1 MEMPTPITA
10 IPNANTNIKSSTIFK
25 TGVPT
30 ALQSCMISLGTLSVQ
45 RLINSFGTQAVA
57 AYTASTKIDS
67 VAIMVVVT
75 MGMSLA
81 VYSGQNMGAG
91 KVDRIKSGLYK
102 TLALV
107 LTYCVI
113 MAVVMIF
120 FGNNLLRIFLDA
132 SEAGEAVSIGT
143 QYLRIIGI
151 AYFMAG
157 IMRCYLNV
165 VHGTGDVNISMLT
178 GLAELAFRI
187 IASYIL
193 VKPLGLTGLWIAIP
207 ISWGCGSLIP
217 VIRYYSGKKIAQ
229 QFIIPQ
235 YCDSMEVYMKH
246 RKLLLTGCCLGVACV
261 LLAAALFL
269 WHGRWQPLNDGSV
282 TVCSTSNSSSESQ
295 SAASSTAEA
304 QYMEEQVG
312 WLTVEGTEIDNAVM
326 QAGDNDYY
334 LRRNEYGED
343 DVWGCYF
350 MDYACSPSSLNL
362 VIYGHSL
369 DDSTEAQRFS
379 QLKRFSDPEWAAQH
393 HTIQLEY
400 NGQNITYEVIS
411 AGLANA
417 TTDTIAIVTNPGMEQ
432 ARQIIDAALE
442 RSDVQFA
449 AGKSADP
456 LSRILTLATCTTDS
470 GTRYVVTA
478 IQISGDDTN
487 AAD

>member
-1 MEMPTPITA
+1 MKTETTSMTEGSPVKLILAFSAPLLLGNIFQQLYNLVDSTVVGRFVGANALAAVGAPGTIMALTLCLCFGLTNGAGIIIAQCFGAKNYNQLKATIGALICIISITA
-10 IPNANTNIKSSTIFK
+10 LVLMIIGIAGAPFFLRLVSTPDEIINDAVLYMRIVMIGTPFSMAYNGASAILRNMGDSKTPLLMLMLSSFLNIVLDLIFVLAFGMAVMGVGMATVISQAVSAAACLIYMRRYKNELHLDGLKIRFNRRCAKQIFK

-120 FGNNLLRIFLDA
+120 FGNNLLRIFLDP

-217 VIRYYSGKKIAQ
+217 VIRYYSGKWK
-229 QFIIPQ
+229 
-235 YCDSMEVYMKH
+235 YK
-246 RKLLLTGCCLGVACV
+246 
-261 LLAAALFL
+261 
-269 WHGRWQPLNDGSV
+269 
-282 TVCSTSNSSSESQ
+282 
-295 SAASSTAEA
+295 
-304 QYMEEQVG
+304 
-312 WLTVEGTEIDNAVM
+312 
-326 QAGDNDYY
+326 
-334 LRRNEYGED
+334 
-343 DVWGCYF
+343 
-350 MDYACSPSSLNL
+350 SL
-362 VIYGHSL
+362 V
-369 DDSTEAQRFS
+369 
-379 QLKRFSDPEWAAQH
+379 
-393 HTIQLEY
+393 
-400 NGQNITYEVIS
+400 
-411 AGLANA
+411 
-417 TTDTIAIVTNPGMEQ
+417 
-432 ARQIIDAALE
+432 
-442 RSDVQFA
+442 
-449 AGKSADP
+449 
-456 LSRILTLATCTTDS
+456 
-470 GTRYVVTA
+470 
-478 IQISGDDTN
+478 
-487 AAD
+487 

>member
-1 MEMPTPITA
+1 MKTETTSMTEGSPVKLILAFSAPLLLGNIFQQLYNLVDSTVVGRFVGANALAAVGAPGTIMALTLCLCFGLTNGAGIIIAQCFGAKNYNQLKATIGALICIISITA
-10 IPNANTNIKSSTIFK
+10 LVLMIIGIAGAPFFLRLVSTPDEIINDAVLYMRIVMIGTPFSMAYNGASAILRNMGDSKTPLLMLMLSSFLNIVLDLIFVLAFGMAVMGVGIATLISQPVSTAACLIYMRRYKNELHLDGLKIRFNSRCAKQIFK

-217 VIRYYSGKKIAQ
+217 VIRYYSGKWK
-229 QFIIPQ
+229 
-235 YCDSMEVYMKH
+235 YK
-246 RKLLLTGCCLGVACV
+246 
-261 LLAAALFL
+261 
-269 WHGRWQPLNDGSV
+269 
-282 TVCSTSNSSSESQ
+282 
-295 SAASSTAEA
+295 
-304 QYMEEQVG
+304 
-312 WLTVEGTEIDNAVM
+312 
-326 QAGDNDYY
+326 
-334 LRRNEYGED
+334 
-343 DVWGCYF
+343 
-350 MDYACSPSSLNL
+350 SL
-362 VIYGHSL
+362 V
-369 DDSTEAQRFS
+369 
-379 QLKRFSDPEWAAQH
+379 
-393 HTIQLEY
+393 
-400 NGQNITYEVIS
+400 
-411 AGLANA
+411 
-417 TTDTIAIVTNPGMEQ
+417 
-432 ARQIIDAALE
+432 
-442 RSDVQFA
+442 
-449 AGKSADP
+449 
-456 LSRILTLATCTTDS
+456 
-470 GTRYVVTA
+470 
-478 IQISGDDTN
+478 
-487 AAD
+487 

>member
-1 MEMPTPITA
+1 MKTETTSMTEGSPVKLILAFSAPLLLGNIFQQLYNLVDSTVVGRFVGANALAAVGAPGTIMALTLCLCFGLTNGAGIIIAQCFGAKNYNQLKATIGALICIISITA
-10 IPNANTNIKSSTIFK
+10 LVLMIIGIAGAPFFLRLVSTPDEIINDAVLYMRIVMIGTPFSMAYNGASAILRNMGDSKTPLLMLMLSSFLNIVLDLIFVLAFGMAVMGVGIATVISQAVSAAACLIYMRRYKNELHLDGLKIRFNRRCSKQIFK

-81 VYSGQNMGAG
+81 VYSGQNIGAG
-91 KVDRIKSGLYK
+91 KIDRIKSGLYK

-120 FGNNLLRIFLDA
+120 FGNNLLRIFLDP

-187 IASYIL
+187 IASYVL

-217 VIRYYSGKKIAQ
+217 VIRYYSGKWK
-229 QFIIPQ
+229 
-235 YCDSMEVYMKH
+235 YK
-246 RKLLLTGCCLGVACV
+246 
-261 LLAAALFL
+261 
-269 WHGRWQPLNDGSV
+269 
-282 TVCSTSNSSSESQ
+282 
-295 SAASSTAEA
+295 
-304 QYMEEQVG
+304 
-312 WLTVEGTEIDNAVM
+312 
-326 QAGDNDYY
+326 
-334 LRRNEYGED
+334 
-343 DVWGCYF
+343 
-350 MDYACSPSSLNL
+350 SL
-362 VIYGHSL
+362 V
-369 DDSTEAQRFS
+369 
-379 QLKRFSDPEWAAQH
+379 
-393 HTIQLEY
+393 
-400 NGQNITYEVIS
+400 
-411 AGLANA
+411 
-417 TTDTIAIVTNPGMEQ
+417 
-432 ARQIIDAALE
+432 
-442 RSDVQFA
+442 
-449 AGKSADP
+449 
-456 LSRILTLATCTTDS
+456 
-470 GTRYVVTA
+470 
-478 IQISGDDTN
+478 
-487 AAD
+487 

>member
-1 MEMPTPITA
+1 MKTETTSMTEGSPVKLILAFSAPLLLGNIFQQLYNLVDSTVVGRFVGANALAAVGAPGTIMALTLCLCFGLTNGAGIIIAQCFGAKNYNQLKATIGALICIISITA
-10 IPNANTNIKSSTIFK
+10 LVLMIIGIAGAPFFLRLVSTPDEIINDAVLYMRIVMIGTPFSMAYNGASAILRNMGDSKTPLLMLMLSSFLNIVLDLIFVLAFGMAVMGVGIATVISQAVSAAACLIYMRRYKNELHLDGLKIRFNRRCAKQIFK

-113 MAVVMIF
+113 MAIVMIF
-120 FGNNLLRIFLDA
+120 FGNNLLRIFLDP

-217 VIRYYSGKKIAQ
+217 VIRYYSGKWK
-229 QFIIPQ
+229 
-235 YCDSMEVYMKH
+235 YK
-246 RKLLLTGCCLGVACV
+246 
-261 LLAAALFL
+261 
-269 WHGRWQPLNDGSV
+269 
-282 TVCSTSNSSSESQ
+282 
-295 SAASSTAEA
+295 
-304 QYMEEQVG
+304 
-312 WLTVEGTEIDNAVM
+312 
-326 QAGDNDYY
+326 
-334 LRRNEYGED
+334 
-343 DVWGCYF
+343 
-350 MDYACSPSSLNL
+350 SL
-362 VIYGHSL
+362 V
-369 DDSTEAQRFS
+369 
-379 QLKRFSDPEWAAQH
+379 
-393 HTIQLEY
+393 
-400 NGQNITYEVIS
+400 
-411 AGLANA
+411 
-417 TTDTIAIVTNPGMEQ
+417 
-432 ARQIIDAALE
+432 
-442 RSDVQFA
+442 
-449 AGKSADP
+449 
-456 LSRILTLATCTTDS
+456 
-470 GTRYVVTA
+470 
-478 IQISGDDTN
+478 
-487 AAD
+487 

>member
-1 MEMPTPITA
+1 MKTETTSMTEGSPVKLILAFSAPLLLGNIFQQLYNLVDSTVVGRFVGANALAAVGAPGTIMALTLCLCFGLTNGAGIIIAQCFGAKNYNQLKATIGALICIISITA
-10 IPNANTNIKSSTIFK
+10 LVLMIIGIAGAPFFLRLVSTPDEIINDAVLYMRIVMIGTPFSMAYNGVSAILRNMGDSKTPLLMLMLSSFLNIVLDLIFVLAFGMAVMGVGIATVISQAVSAAACLIYMRRYKNELHLDGLKIRFNRRCAKQIFK

-113 MAVVMIF
+113 MAIVMIF
-120 FGNNLLRIFLDA
+120 FGNNLLRIFLDP

-217 VIRYYSGKKIAQ
+217 VIRYYSGKWK
-229 QFIIPQ
+229 
-235 YCDSMEVYMKH
+235 YK
-246 RKLLLTGCCLGVACV
+246 
-261 LLAAALFL
+261 
-269 WHGRWQPLNDGSV
+269 
-282 TVCSTSNSSSESQ
+282 
-295 SAASSTAEA
+295 
-304 QYMEEQVG
+304 
-312 WLTVEGTEIDNAVM
+312 
-326 QAGDNDYY
+326 
-334 LRRNEYGED
+334 
-343 DVWGCYF
+343 
-350 MDYACSPSSLNL
+350 SL
-362 VIYGHSL
+362 V
-369 DDSTEAQRFS
+369 
-379 QLKRFSDPEWAAQH
+379 
-393 HTIQLEY
+393 
-400 NGQNITYEVIS
+400 
-411 AGLANA
+411 
-417 TTDTIAIVTNPGMEQ
+417 
-432 ARQIIDAALE
+432 
-442 RSDVQFA
+442 
-449 AGKSADP
+449 
-456 LSRILTLATCTTDS
+456 
-470 GTRYVVTA
+470 
-478 IQISGDDTN
+478 
-487 AAD
+487 

>member
-1 MEMPTPITA
+1 MKTETTSMTEGSPVKLILAFSAPLLLGNIFQQLYNLVDSTVVGRFVGANALAAVGAPGTIMALTLCLCFGLTNGAGIIIAQCFGAKNYNQLKATIGALICIISITA
-10 IPNANTNIKSSTIFK
+10 LVLMIIGIAGAPFFLRLVSTPDEIINDAVLYMRIVMIGTPFSMAYNGASAILRNMGDSKTPLLMLMLSSFLNILLDLIFVLAFGMAVMGVGIATVVSQAVSAAACIIYMRRYKNELHLDGLKIRFNRRCSKQIFK

-81 VYSGQNMGAG
+81 VYSGQNIGAG
-91 KVDRIKSGLYK
+91 KIDRIKSGLYK

-120 FGNNLLRIFLDA
+120 FGNNLLRIFLDP
-132 SEAGEAVSIGT
+132 SEVGEAVSIGT

-187 IASYIL
+187 IASYVL

-217 VIRYYSGKKIAQ
+217 VIRYYSGKWK
-229 QFIIPQ
+229 
-235 YCDSMEVYMKH
+235 YK
-246 RKLLLTGCCLGVACV
+246 
-261 LLAAALFL
+261 
-269 WHGRWQPLNDGSV
+269 
-282 TVCSTSNSSSESQ
+282 
-295 SAASSTAEA
+295 
-304 QYMEEQVG
+304 
-312 WLTVEGTEIDNAVM
+312 
-326 QAGDNDYY
+326 
-334 LRRNEYGED
+334 
-343 DVWGCYF
+343 
-350 MDYACSPSSLNL
+350 SL
-362 VIYGHSL
+362 V
-369 DDSTEAQRFS
+369 
-379 QLKRFSDPEWAAQH
+379 
-393 HTIQLEY
+393 
-400 NGQNITYEVIS
+400 
-411 AGLANA
+411 
-417 TTDTIAIVTNPGMEQ
+417 
-432 ARQIIDAALE
+432 
-442 RSDVQFA
+442 
-449 AGKSADP
+449 
-456 LSRILTLATCTTDS
+456 
-470 GTRYVVTA
+470 
-478 IQISGDDTN
+478 
-487 AAD
+487 

>member
-1 MEMPTPITA
+1 MKTETTSMTEGSPVKLILAFSAPLLLGNIFQQLYNLVDSTVVGRFVGANALAAVGAPGTIMALTLCLCFGLTNGAGIIIAQCFGAKNYNQLKATIGALICIISITA
-10 IPNANTNIKSSTIFK
+10 LVLMIIGIAGAPFFLRLVSTPDEIINDAVLYMRIVMIGTPFSMAYNGASAILRNMGDSKTPLLMLMLSSFLNIVLDLIFVLAFGMAVMGVGIATVVSQAVSAAACIIYMRRYKNELHLDGLKIRFNRRCSKQIFK

-217 VIRYYSGKKIAQ
+217 VIRYYSGKWK
-229 QFIIPQ
+229 
-235 YCDSMEVYMKH
+235 YK
-246 RKLLLTGCCLGVACV
+246 
-261 LLAAALFL
+261 
-269 WHGRWQPLNDGSV
+269 
-282 TVCSTSNSSSESQ
+282 
-295 SAASSTAEA
+295 
-304 QYMEEQVG
+304 
-312 WLTVEGTEIDNAVM
+312 
-326 QAGDNDYY
+326 
-334 LRRNEYGED
+334 
-343 DVWGCYF
+343 
-350 MDYACSPSSLNL
+350 SL
-362 VIYGHSL
+362 V
-369 DDSTEAQRFS
+369 
-379 QLKRFSDPEWAAQH
+379 
-393 HTIQLEY
+393 
-400 NGQNITYEVIS
+400 
-411 AGLANA
+411 
-417 TTDTIAIVTNPGMEQ
+417 
-432 ARQIIDAALE
+432 
-442 RSDVQFA
+442 
-449 AGKSADP
+449 
-456 LSRILTLATCTTDS
+456 
-470 GTRYVVTA
+470 
-478 IQISGDDTN
+478 
-487 AAD
+487 

>member
-1 MEMPTPITA
+1 MKTETTSMTEGSPVKLILAFSAPLLLGNIFQQLYNLVDSTVVGRFVGANALAAVGAPGTIMALTLCLCFGLTNGAGIIIAQCFGAKNYNQLKATIGALICIISITA
-10 IPNANTNIKSSTIFK
+10 LVLMIIGIAGAPFFLRLVSTPDEIINDAVLYMRIVMIGTPFSMAYNGASAILRNMGDSKTPLLMLMLSSFLNIVLDLIFVLAFGMAVMGVGIATVISQAVSAAACIIYMRRYKNELHLDGLKIRFNRRCSKQIFK

-81 VYSGQNMGAG
+81 VYSGQNIGAG
-91 KVDRIKSGLYK
+91 KIDRIKSGLYK

-120 FGNNLLRIFLDA
+120 FGNNLLRIFLDP

-187 IASYIL
+187 IASYVL

-217 VIRYYSGKKIAQ
+217 VIRYYSGKWK
-229 QFIIPQ
+229 
-235 YCDSMEVYMKH
+235 YK
-246 RKLLLTGCCLGVACV
+246 
-261 LLAAALFL
+261 
-269 WHGRWQPLNDGSV
+269 
-282 TVCSTSNSSSESQ
+282 
-295 SAASSTAEA
+295 
-304 QYMEEQVG
+304 
-312 WLTVEGTEIDNAVM
+312 
-326 QAGDNDYY
+326 
-334 LRRNEYGED
+334 
-343 DVWGCYF
+343 
-350 MDYACSPSSLNL
+350 SL
-362 VIYGHSL
+362 V
-369 DDSTEAQRFS
+369 
-379 QLKRFSDPEWAAQH
+379 
-393 HTIQLEY
+393 
-400 NGQNITYEVIS
+400 
-411 AGLANA
+411 
-417 TTDTIAIVTNPGMEQ
+417 
-432 ARQIIDAALE
+432 
-442 RSDVQFA
+442 
-449 AGKSADP
+449 
-456 LSRILTLATCTTDS
+456 
-470 GTRYVVTA
+470 
-478 IQISGDDTN
+478 
-487 AAD
+487 

>member
-1 MEMPTPITA
+1 MKTETTSMTEGSPVKLILAFSAPLLLGNIFQQLYNLVDSTVVGRFVGANALAAVGAPGTIMALTLCLCFGLTNGAGIIIAQCFGAKNYNQLKATIGALICIISITA
-10 IPNANTNIKSSTIFK
+10 LVLMIIGIAGAPFFLRLVSTPDEIINDAVLYMRIVMIGTPFSMAYNGASAILRNMGDSKTPLLMLMLSSFLNIVLDLIFVLAFGMAVMGVGIATVISQAVSAAACLIYMRRYKNELHLDGLKIRFNRRCAKQIFK

-120 FGNNLLRIFLDA
+120 FGNNLLRIFLDP

-217 VIRYYSGKKIAQ
+217 VIRYYSGKWK
-229 QFIIPQ
+229 
-235 YCDSMEVYMKH
+235 YK
-246 RKLLLTGCCLGVACV
+246 
-261 LLAAALFL
+261 
-269 WHGRWQPLNDGSV
+269 
-282 TVCSTSNSSSESQ
+282 
-295 SAASSTAEA
+295 
-304 QYMEEQVG
+304 
-312 WLTVEGTEIDNAVM
+312 
-326 QAGDNDYY
+326 
-334 LRRNEYGED
+334 
-343 DVWGCYF
+343 
-350 MDYACSPSSLNL
+350 SL
-362 VIYGHSL
+362 V
-369 DDSTEAQRFS
+369 
-379 QLKRFSDPEWAAQH
+379 
-393 HTIQLEY
+393 
-400 NGQNITYEVIS
+400 
-411 AGLANA
+411 
-417 TTDTIAIVTNPGMEQ
+417 
-432 ARQIIDAALE
+432 
-442 RSDVQFA
+442 
-449 AGKSADP
+449 
-456 LSRILTLATCTTDS
+456 
-470 GTRYVVTA
+470 
-478 IQISGDDTN
+478 
-487 AAD
+487 

>member
-1 MEMPTPITA
+1 MKTETTSMTEGSPVKLILAFSAPLLLGNIFQQLYNLVDSTVVGRFVGANALAAVGAPGTIMALTLCLCFGLTNGAGIIIAQCFGAKNYNQLKATIGALICIISITA
-10 IPNANTNIKSSTIFK
+10 LVLMIIGIAGAPFFLRLVSTPDEIINDAVLYMRIVMIGTPFSMAYNGASAILRNMGDSKTPLLMLMLSSFLNIVLDLIFVLAFGMAVMGVGIATVISQAVSAAACLIYMRRYKNELHLDGLKIRFNRRCAKQIFK

-113 MAVVMIF
+113 MAIVMIF
-120 FGNNLLRIFLDA
+120 FGNNLLRIFLDP

-207 ISWGCGSLIP
+207 ISWCCGSLIP
-217 VIRYYSGKKIAQ
+217 VIRYYSGKWK
-229 QFIIPQ
+229 
-235 YCDSMEVYMKH
+235 YK
-246 RKLLLTGCCLGVACV
+246 
-261 LLAAALFL
+261 
-269 WHGRWQPLNDGSV
+269 
-282 TVCSTSNSSSESQ
+282 
-295 SAASSTAEA
+295 
-304 QYMEEQVG
+304 
-312 WLTVEGTEIDNAVM
+312 
-326 QAGDNDYY
+326 
-334 LRRNEYGED
+334 
-343 DVWGCYF
+343 
-350 MDYACSPSSLNL
+350 SL
-362 VIYGHSL
+362 V
-369 DDSTEAQRFS
+369 
-379 QLKRFSDPEWAAQH
+379 
-393 HTIQLEY
+393 
-400 NGQNITYEVIS
+400 
-411 AGLANA
+411 
-417 TTDTIAIVTNPGMEQ
+417 
-432 ARQIIDAALE
+432 
-442 RSDVQFA
+442 
-449 AGKSADP
+449 
-456 LSRILTLATCTTDS
+456 
-470 GTRYVVTA
+470 
-478 IQISGDDTN
+478 
-487 AAD
+487 

>member
-1 MEMPTPITA
+1 MKTETTSMTEGSPVKLILAFSAPLLLGNIFQQLYNLVDSTVVGRFVGANALAAVGAPGTIMALTLCLCFGLTNGAGIIIAQCFGAKNYNQLKATIGALICIISITA
-10 IPNANTNIKSSTIFK
+10 LVLMIIGIAGAPFFLRLVSTPDEIINDAVLYMRIVMIGTPFSMAYNGVSAILRNMGDSKTPLLMLMLSSFLNIVLDLIFVLAFGMAVMGVGIATVISQAVSAAACLIYMRRYKNELHLDGLKIRFNRRCAKQIFK

-120 FGNNLLRIFLDA
+120 FGNNLLRIFLDP

-187 IASYIL
+187 IASYVL

-217 VIRYYSGKKIAQ
+217 VIRYYSGKWK
-229 QFIIPQ
+229 
-235 YCDSMEVYMKH
+235 YK
-246 RKLLLTGCCLGVACV
+246 
-261 LLAAALFL
+261 
-269 WHGRWQPLNDGSV
+269 
-282 TVCSTSNSSSESQ
+282 
-295 SAASSTAEA
+295 
-304 QYMEEQVG
+304 
-312 WLTVEGTEIDNAVM
+312 
-326 QAGDNDYY
+326 
-334 LRRNEYGED
+334 
-343 DVWGCYF
+343 
-350 MDYACSPSSLNL
+350 SL
-362 VIYGHSL
+362 V
-369 DDSTEAQRFS
+369 
-379 QLKRFSDPEWAAQH
+379 
-393 HTIQLEY
+393 
-400 NGQNITYEVIS
+400 
-411 AGLANA
+411 
-417 TTDTIAIVTNPGMEQ
+417 
-432 ARQIIDAALE
+432 
-442 RSDVQFA
+442 
-449 AGKSADP
+449 
-456 LSRILTLATCTTDS
+456 
-470 GTRYVVTA
+470 
-478 IQISGDDTN
+478 
-487 AAD
+487 

>member
-1 MEMPTPITA
+1 MKTETTSMTEGSPVKLILAFSAPLLLGNIFQQLYNLVDSTVVGRFVGANALAAVGAPGTIMALTLCLCFGLTNGAGIIIAQCFGAKNYNQLKATIGALICIISITA
-10 IPNANTNIKSSTIFK
+10 LVLMIIGIAGAPFFLRLVSTPDEIINDAVLYMRIVMIGTPFSMAYNGASAILRNMGDSKTPLLMLMLSSFLNIVLDLIFVLVFGMAVMGVGIATVVSQAVSAAACIIYMRRYKNELHLDGLKIRFNRRCSKQIFK

-45 RLINSFGTQAVA
+45 RLINSFGTQVVA

-81 VYSGQNMGAG
+81 VYSGQNIGAG
-91 KVDRIKSGLYK
+91 KIDRIKSGLYK

-120 FGNNLLRIFLDA
+120 FGNNLLRIFLDP

-187 IASYIL
+187 IASYVL

-217 VIRYYSGKKIAQ
+217 VIRYYSGKWK
-229 QFIIPQ
+229 
-235 YCDSMEVYMKH
+235 YK
-246 RKLLLTGCCLGVACV
+246 
-261 LLAAALFL
+261 
-269 WHGRWQPLNDGSV
+269 
-282 TVCSTSNSSSESQ
+282 
-295 SAASSTAEA
+295 
-304 QYMEEQVG
+304 
-312 WLTVEGTEIDNAVM
+312 
-326 QAGDNDYY
+326 
-334 LRRNEYGED
+334 
-343 DVWGCYF
+343 
-350 MDYACSPSSLNL
+350 SL
-362 VIYGHSL
+362 V
-369 DDSTEAQRFS
+369 
-379 QLKRFSDPEWAAQH
+379 
-393 HTIQLEY
+393 
-400 NGQNITYEVIS
+400 
-411 AGLANA
+411 
-417 TTDTIAIVTNPGMEQ
+417 
-432 ARQIIDAALE
+432 
-442 RSDVQFA
+442 
-449 AGKSADP
+449 
-456 LSRILTLATCTTDS
+456 
-470 GTRYVVTA
+470 
-478 IQISGDDTN
+478 
-487 AAD
+487 

>member
-1 MEMPTPITA
+1 MKTETTSMTEGSPVKLILAFSAPLLLGNIFQQLYNLVDSTVVGRFVGANALAAVGAPGTIMALTLCLCFGLTNGAGIIIAQCFGAKNYNQLKATIGALICIISITA
-10 IPNANTNIKSSTIFK
+10 LVLMIIGIAGAPFFLRLVSTPDEIINDAVLYMRIVMIGTPFSMAYNGASAILRNMGDSKTPLLMLMLSSFLNIVLDLIFVLAFGMAVMGVGIATVVSQAVSAAACIIYMRRYKNELHLDGLKIRFNRRCSKQIFK

-81 VYSGQNMGAG
+81 VYSGQNIGAG
-91 KVDRIKSGLYK
+91 KIDRIKSGLYK

-187 IASYIL
+187 IASYVL

-217 VIRYYSGKKIAQ
+217 VIRYYSGKWK
-229 QFIIPQ
+229 
-235 YCDSMEVYMKH
+235 YK
-246 RKLLLTGCCLGVACV
+246 
-261 LLAAALFL
+261 
-269 WHGRWQPLNDGSV
+269 
-282 TVCSTSNSSSESQ
+282 
-295 SAASSTAEA
+295 
-304 QYMEEQVG
+304 
-312 WLTVEGTEIDNAVM
+312 
-326 QAGDNDYY
+326 
-334 LRRNEYGED
+334 
-343 DVWGCYF
+343 
-350 MDYACSPSSLNL
+350 SL
-362 VIYGHSL
+362 V
-369 DDSTEAQRFS
+369 
-379 QLKRFSDPEWAAQH
+379 
-393 HTIQLEY
+393 
-400 NGQNITYEVIS
+400 
-411 AGLANA
+411 
-417 TTDTIAIVTNPGMEQ
+417 
-432 ARQIIDAALE
+432 
-442 RSDVQFA
+442 
-449 AGKSADP
+449 
-456 LSRILTLATCTTDS
+456 
-470 GTRYVVTA
+470 
-478 IQISGDDTN
+478 
-487 AAD
+487 

>member
-1 MEMPTPITA
+1 MKTDTTSMTEGSPVKLILAFSAPLLLGNIFQQLYNLVDSTVVGRFVGANALAAVGAPGTIMALTLCLCFGLTNGAGIIIAQCFGAKNYNQLKATIGALICIISITA
-10 IPNANTNIKSSTIFK
+10 LVLMIIGIAGAPFFLRLVSTPDEIINDAVLYMRIVMIGTPFSMAYNGASAILRNMGDSKTPLLMLMLSSFLNIVLDLIFVLAFGMAVMGVGIATVISQAVSAAACLIYMRRYKNELHLDGLKIRFNSRCAKQIFK

-81 VYSGQNMGAG
+81 VYSGQNIGAG
-91 KVDRIKSGLYK
+91 KIDRIKSGLYK

-113 MAVVMIF
+113 MAIVMIF
-120 FGNNLLRIFLDA
+120 FGNNLLRIFLDP

-217 VIRYYSGKKIAQ
+217 VIRYYSGKWK
-229 QFIIPQ
+229 
-235 YCDSMEVYMKH
+235 YK
-246 RKLLLTGCCLGVACV
+246 
-261 LLAAALFL
+261 
-269 WHGRWQPLNDGSV
+269 
-282 TVCSTSNSSSESQ
+282 
-295 SAASSTAEA
+295 
-304 QYMEEQVG
+304 
-312 WLTVEGTEIDNAVM
+312 
-326 QAGDNDYY
+326 
-334 LRRNEYGED
+334 
-343 DVWGCYF
+343 
-350 MDYACSPSSLNL
+350 SL
-362 VIYGHSL
+362 V
-369 DDSTEAQRFS
+369 
-379 QLKRFSDPEWAAQH
+379 
-393 HTIQLEY
+393 
-400 NGQNITYEVIS
+400 
-411 AGLANA
+411 
-417 TTDTIAIVTNPGMEQ
+417 
-432 ARQIIDAALE
+432 
-442 RSDVQFA
+442 
-449 AGKSADP
+449 
-456 LSRILTLATCTTDS
+456 
-470 GTRYVVTA
+470 
-478 IQISGDDTN
+478 
-487 AAD
+487 

>member
-1 MEMPTPITA
+1 MKTETTSMTEGSPVKLILAFSAPLLLGNIFQQLYNLVDSTVVGRFVGANALAAVGAPGTIMALTLCLCFGLTNGAGIIIAQCFGAKNYNQLKATIGALICIISITA
-10 IPNANTNIKSSTIFK
+10 LVLMIIGIAGAPFFLRLVSTPDEIINDAVLYMRIVMIGTPFSMAYNGVSAILRNMGDSKTPLLMLMLSSFLNIVLDLIFVLAFGMAVMGVGIATVISQAVSAAACLIYMRRYKNELHLDGLKIRFNRRCAKQIFK

-113 MAVVMIF
+113 MAIVMIF
-120 FGNNLLRIFLDA
+120 FGNNLLRIFLDP

-187 IASYIL
+187 IASYVL

-217 VIRYYSGKKIAQ
+217 VIRYYSGKWK
-229 QFIIPQ
+229 
-235 YCDSMEVYMKH
+235 YK
-246 RKLLLTGCCLGVACV
+246 
-261 LLAAALFL
+261 
-269 WHGRWQPLNDGSV
+269 
-282 TVCSTSNSSSESQ
+282 
-295 SAASSTAEA
+295 
-304 QYMEEQVG
+304 
-312 WLTVEGTEIDNAVM
+312 
-326 QAGDNDYY
+326 
-334 LRRNEYGED
+334 
-343 DVWGCYF
+343 
-350 MDYACSPSSLNL
+350 SL
-362 VIYGHSL
+362 V
-369 DDSTEAQRFS
+369 
-379 QLKRFSDPEWAAQH
+379 
-393 HTIQLEY
+393 
-400 NGQNITYEVIS
+400 
-411 AGLANA
+411 
-417 TTDTIAIVTNPGMEQ
+417 
-432 ARQIIDAALE
+432 
-442 RSDVQFA
+442 
-449 AGKSADP
+449 
-456 LSRILTLATCTTDS
+456 
-470 GTRYVVTA
+470 
-478 IQISGDDTN
+478 
-487 AAD
+487 

>member
-1 MEMPTPITA
+1 MKTETTSMTEGSPVKLILAFSAPLLLGNIFQQLYNLVDSTVVGRFVGANALAAVGAPGTIMALTLCLCFGLTNGAGIIIAQCFGAKNYNQLKATIGALICIISITA
-10 IPNANTNIKSSTIFK
+10 LVLMIIGIAGAPFFLRLVSTPDEIINDAVLYMRIVMIGTPFSMAYNGASAILRNMGDSKTPLLMLMLSSFLNIVLDLIFVLVFGMAVMGVGIATVVSQAVSAAACIIYMRRYKNELHLDGLKIRFNRRCSKQIFK

-81 VYSGQNMGAG
+81 VYSGQNIGAG
-91 KVDRIKSGLYK
+91 KIDRIKSGFYK

-120 FGNNLLRIFLDA
+120 FGNNLLRIFLDP

-187 IASYIL
+187 IASYVL

-217 VIRYYSGKKIAQ
+217 VIRYYSGKWK
-229 QFIIPQ
+229 
-235 YCDSMEVYMKH
+235 YK
-246 RKLLLTGCCLGVACV
+246 
-261 LLAAALFL
+261 
-269 WHGRWQPLNDGSV
+269 
-282 TVCSTSNSSSESQ
+282 
-295 SAASSTAEA
+295 
-304 QYMEEQVG
+304 
-312 WLTVEGTEIDNAVM
+312 
-326 QAGDNDYY
+326 
-334 LRRNEYGED
+334 
-343 DVWGCYF
+343 
-350 MDYACSPSSLNL
+350 SL
-362 VIYGHSL
+362 V
-369 DDSTEAQRFS
+369 
-379 QLKRFSDPEWAAQH
+379 
-393 HTIQLEY
+393 
-400 NGQNITYEVIS
+400 
-411 AGLANA
+411 
-417 TTDTIAIVTNPGMEQ
+417 
-432 ARQIIDAALE
+432 
-442 RSDVQFA
+442 
-449 AGKSADP
+449 
-456 LSRILTLATCTTDS
+456 
-470 GTRYVVTA
+470 
-478 IQISGDDTN
+478 
-487 AAD
+487 

>member
-1 MEMPTPITA
+1 MTEGSPVKLILAFSAPLLLGNIFQQLYNLVDSTVVGRFVGANALAAVGAPGTIMALTLCLCFGLTNGAGIIIAQCFGAKNYNQLKATIGALICIISITA
-10 IPNANTNIKSSTIFK
+10 LVLMIIGIAGAPFFLRLVSTPDEIINDAVLYMRIVMIGTPFSMAYNGASAILRNMGDSKTPLLMLMLSSFLNIVLDLIFVLAFGMAVMGVGIATVISQAVSAAACLIYMRRYKNELHLDGLKIRFNRRCAKQIFK

-113 MAVVMIF
+113 MAIVMIF
-120 FGNNLLRIFLDA
+120 FGNNLLRIFLDP

-187 IASYIL
+187 IASYVL

-217 VIRYYSGKKIAQ
+217 VIRYYSGKWK
-229 QFIIPQ
+229 
-235 YCDSMEVYMKH
+235 YK
-246 RKLLLTGCCLGVACV
+246 
-261 LLAAALFL
+261 
-269 WHGRWQPLNDGSV
+269 
-282 TVCSTSNSSSESQ
+282 
-295 SAASSTAEA
+295 
-304 QYMEEQVG
+304 
-312 WLTVEGTEIDNAVM
+312 
-326 QAGDNDYY
+326 
-334 LRRNEYGED
+334 
-343 DVWGCYF
+343 
-350 MDYACSPSSLNL
+350 SL
-362 VIYGHSL
+362 V
-369 DDSTEAQRFS
+369 
-379 QLKRFSDPEWAAQH
+379 
-393 HTIQLEY
+393 
-400 NGQNITYEVIS
+400 
-411 AGLANA
+411 
-417 TTDTIAIVTNPGMEQ
+417 
-432 ARQIIDAALE
+432 
-442 RSDVQFA
+442 
-449 AGKSADP
+449 
-456 LSRILTLATCTTDS
+456 
-470 GTRYVVTA
+470 
-478 IQISGDDTN
+478 
-487 AAD
+487 

>member
-1 MEMPTPITA
+1 MKTETTSMTEGSPVKLILAFSAPLLLGNIFQQLYNLVDSTVVGRFVGANALAAVGAPGTIMALTLCLCFGLTNGAGIIIAQCFGAKNYNQLKATIGALICIISITA
-10 IPNANTNIKSSTIFK
+10 LVLMIIGIAGAPFFLRLVSTPDEIINDAVLYMRIVMIGTPFSMAYNGASAILRNMGDSKTPLLMLMLSSFLNIVLDLIFVLAFGMAVMGVGIATVISQAVSAAACLIYMRRYKNELHLDGLKIRFNRRCAKQIFK

-81 VYSGQNMGAG
+81 VYSGQNIGAG
-91 KVDRIKSGLYK
+91 KIDRIKSGLYK

-120 FGNNLLRIFLDA
+120 FGNNLLRIFLDP

-187 IASYIL
+187 IASYVL

-217 VIRYYSGKKIAQ
+217 VIRYYSGKWK
-229 QFIIPQ
+229 
-235 YCDSMEVYMKH
+235 YK
-246 RKLLLTGCCLGVACV
+246 
-261 LLAAALFL
+261 
-269 WHGRWQPLNDGSV
+269 
-282 TVCSTSNSSSESQ
+282 
-295 SAASSTAEA
+295 
-304 QYMEEQVG
+304 
-312 WLTVEGTEIDNAVM
+312 
-326 QAGDNDYY
+326 
-334 LRRNEYGED
+334 
-343 DVWGCYF
+343 
-350 MDYACSPSSLNL
+350 SL
-362 VIYGHSL
+362 V
-369 DDSTEAQRFS
+369 
-379 QLKRFSDPEWAAQH
+379 
-393 HTIQLEY
+393 
-400 NGQNITYEVIS
+400 
-411 AGLANA
+411 
-417 TTDTIAIVTNPGMEQ
+417 
-432 ARQIIDAALE
+432 
-442 RSDVQFA
+442 
-449 AGKSADP
+449 
-456 LSRILTLATCTTDS
+456 
-470 GTRYVVTA
+470 
-478 IQISGDDTN
+478 
-487 AAD
+487 

>member
-1 MEMPTPITA
+1 MKTETTSMTEGSPVKLILAFSAPLLLGNIFQQLYNLVDSTVVGRFVGANALAAVGAPGTIMALTLCLCFGLTNGAGIIIAQCFGAKNYNQLKATIGALICIISITA
-10 IPNANTNIKSSTIFK
+10 LVLMIIGIAGAPFFLRLVSTPDEIINDAVLYMRIVMIGAPFSMAYNGASAILRNMGDSKTPLLMLMLSSFLNIVLDLIFVLAFGMAVMGVGIATVVSQAVSAAACIIYMRRYKNELHLDGLKIRFNRRCSKQIFK

-81 VYSGQNMGAG
+81 VYSGQNIGAG
-91 KVDRIKSGLYK
+91 KIDRIKSGLYK

-120 FGNNLLRIFLDA
+120 FGNNLLRIFLDP

-217 VIRYYSGKKIAQ
+217 VIRYYSGKWK
-229 QFIIPQ
+229 
-235 YCDSMEVYMKH
+235 YK
-246 RKLLLTGCCLGVACV
+246 
-261 LLAAALFL
+261 
-269 WHGRWQPLNDGSV
+269 
-282 TVCSTSNSSSESQ
+282 
-295 SAASSTAEA
+295 
-304 QYMEEQVG
+304 
-312 WLTVEGTEIDNAVM
+312 
-326 QAGDNDYY
+326 
-334 LRRNEYGED
+334 
-343 DVWGCYF
+343 
-350 MDYACSPSSLNL
+350 SL
-362 VIYGHSL
+362 V
-369 DDSTEAQRFS
+369 
-379 QLKRFSDPEWAAQH
+379 
-393 HTIQLEY
+393 
-400 NGQNITYEVIS
+400 
-411 AGLANA
+411 
-417 TTDTIAIVTNPGMEQ
+417 
-432 ARQIIDAALE
+432 
-442 RSDVQFA
+442 
-449 AGKSADP
+449 
-456 LSRILTLATCTTDS
+456 
-470 GTRYVVTA
+470 
-478 IQISGDDTN
+478 
-487 AAD
+487 

>member
-1 MEMPTPITA
+1 MKTETTSMTEGSPVKLILAFSAPLLLGNIFQQLYNLVDSTVVGRFVGANALAAVGAPGTIMALTLCLCFGLTNGAGIIIAQCFGAKNYNQLKATIGALICIISITA
-10 IPNANTNIKSSTIFK
+10 LVLMIIGIAGAPFFLRLVSTPDEIINDAVLYMRIVMIGTPFSMAYNGASAILRNMGDSKTPLLMLMLSSFLNIVLDLIFVLAFGMAVMGVGIATVISQAVSAAACLIYMRRYKNELHLDGLKIRFNSRCAKQIFK

-217 VIRYYSGKKIAQ
+217 VIRYYSGKWK
-229 QFIIPQ
+229 
-235 YCDSMEVYMKH
+235 YK
-246 RKLLLTGCCLGVACV
+246 
-261 LLAAALFL
+261 
-269 WHGRWQPLNDGSV
+269 
-282 TVCSTSNSSSESQ
+282 
-295 SAASSTAEA
+295 
-304 QYMEEQVG
+304 
-312 WLTVEGTEIDNAVM
+312 
-326 QAGDNDYY
+326 
-334 LRRNEYGED
+334 
-343 DVWGCYF
+343 
-350 MDYACSPSSLNL
+350 SL
-362 VIYGHSL
+362 V
-369 DDSTEAQRFS
+369 
-379 QLKRFSDPEWAAQH
+379 
-393 HTIQLEY
+393 
-400 NGQNITYEVIS
+400 
-411 AGLANA
+411 
-417 TTDTIAIVTNPGMEQ
+417 
-432 ARQIIDAALE
+432 
-442 RSDVQFA
+442 
-449 AGKSADP
+449 
-456 LSRILTLATCTTDS
+456 
-470 GTRYVVTA
+470 
-478 IQISGDDTN
+478 
-487 AAD
+487 

>member
-1 MEMPTPITA
+1 MKTETTSMTEGSPVKLILAFSAPLLLGNIFQQLYNLVDSTVVGRFVGANALAAVGAPGTIMALTLCLCFGLTNGAGIIIAQCFGAKNYNQLKATIGALICIISITA
-10 IPNANTNIKSSTIFK
+10 LVLMIIGIAGAPFFLRLVSTPDEIINDAVLYMRIVMIGTPFSMAYNGASAILRNMGDSKTPLLMLMLSSFLNIVLDLIFVLAFGMAVMGVGIATVVSQAVSAAACIIYMRRYKNELHLDGLKIRFNRRCSKQIFK

-113 MAVVMIF
+113 MAIVMIF
-120 FGNNLLRIFLDA
+120 FGNNLLRIFLDP

-187 IASYIL
+187 IASYVL

-217 VIRYYSGKKIAQ
+217 VIRYYSGKWK
-229 QFIIPQ
+229 
-235 YCDSMEVYMKH
+235 YK
-246 RKLLLTGCCLGVACV
+246 
-261 LLAAALFL
+261 
-269 WHGRWQPLNDGSV
+269 
-282 TVCSTSNSSSESQ
+282 
-295 SAASSTAEA
+295 
-304 QYMEEQVG
+304 
-312 WLTVEGTEIDNAVM
+312 
-326 QAGDNDYY
+326 
-334 LRRNEYGED
+334 
-343 DVWGCYF
+343 
-350 MDYACSPSSLNL
+350 SL
-362 VIYGHSL
+362 V
-369 DDSTEAQRFS
+369 
-379 QLKRFSDPEWAAQH
+379 
-393 HTIQLEY
+393 
-400 NGQNITYEVIS
+400 
-411 AGLANA
+411 
-417 TTDTIAIVTNPGMEQ
+417 
-432 ARQIIDAALE
+432 
-442 RSDVQFA
+442 
-449 AGKSADP
+449 
-456 LSRILTLATCTTDS
+456 
-470 GTRYVVTA
+470 
-478 IQISGDDTN
+478 
-487 AAD
+487 

>member
-1 MEMPTPITA
+1 MKTETTSMTEGSPVKLILAFSAPLLLGNIFQQLYNLVDSTVVGRFVGANALAAVGAPGTIMALTLCLCFGLTNGAGIIIAQCFGAKNYNQLKATIGALICIISITA
-10 IPNANTNIKSSTIFK
+10 LVLMIIGIAGAPFFLRLVSTPDEIINDAVLYMRIVMIGTPFSMAYNGASAILRNMGDSKTPLLMLMLSSFLNIVLDLIFVLVFRMAVMGVGIATVVSQAVSAAACIIYMRRYKNELHLDGLKIRFNRRCSKQIFK

-81 VYSGQNMGAG
+81 VYSGQNIGAG
-91 KVDRIKSGLYK
+91 KIDRIKSGLYK

-120 FGNNLLRIFLDA
+120 FGNNLLRIFLDP

-187 IASYIL
+187 IASYVL

-217 VIRYYSGKKIAQ
+217 VIRYYSGKWK
-229 QFIIPQ
+229 
-235 YCDSMEVYMKH
+235 YK
-246 RKLLLTGCCLGVACV
+246 
-261 LLAAALFL
+261 
-269 WHGRWQPLNDGSV
+269 
-282 TVCSTSNSSSESQ
+282 
-295 SAASSTAEA
+295 
-304 QYMEEQVG
+304 
-312 WLTVEGTEIDNAVM
+312 
-326 QAGDNDYY
+326 
-334 LRRNEYGED
+334 
-343 DVWGCYF
+343 
-350 MDYACSPSSLNL
+350 SL
-362 VIYGHSL
+362 V
-369 DDSTEAQRFS
+369 
-379 QLKRFSDPEWAAQH
+379 
-393 HTIQLEY
+393 
-400 NGQNITYEVIS
+400 
-411 AGLANA
+411 
-417 TTDTIAIVTNPGMEQ
+417 
-432 ARQIIDAALE
+432 
-442 RSDVQFA
+442 
-449 AGKSADP
+449 
-456 LSRILTLATCTTDS
+456 
-470 GTRYVVTA
+470 
-478 IQISGDDTN
+478 
-487 AAD
+487 

>member
-1 MEMPTPITA
+1 MKTETTSMTEGSPVKLILAFSAPLLLGNIFQQLYNLVDSTVVGRFVGANALAAVGAPGTIMALTLCLCFGLTNGAGIIIAQCFGAKNYNQLKATIGALICIISITA
-10 IPNANTNIKSSTIFK
+10 LVLMIIGIAGAPFFLRLVSTPDEIINDAVLYMRIVMIGTPFSMAYNGASAILRNMGDSKTPLLMLMLSSFLNIVLDLIFVLAFGMAVMGVGIATVISQAVSAAACLIYMRRYKNELHLDGLKIRFNRRCAKQIFK

-81 VYSGQNMGAG
+81 VFSGQNMGAG

-113 MAVVMIF
+113 MAIVMIF
-120 FGNNLLRIFLDA
+120 FGNNLLRIFLDP

-217 VIRYYSGKKIAQ
+217 VIRYYSGKWK
-229 QFIIPQ
+229 
-235 YCDSMEVYMKH
+235 YK
-246 RKLLLTGCCLGVACV
+246 
-261 LLAAALFL
+261 
-269 WHGRWQPLNDGSV
+269 
-282 TVCSTSNSSSESQ
+282 
-295 SAASSTAEA
+295 
-304 QYMEEQVG
+304 
-312 WLTVEGTEIDNAVM
+312 
-326 QAGDNDYY
+326 
-334 LRRNEYGED
+334 
-343 DVWGCYF
+343 
-350 MDYACSPSSLNL
+350 SL
-362 VIYGHSL
+362 V
-369 DDSTEAQRFS
+369 
-379 QLKRFSDPEWAAQH
+379 
-393 HTIQLEY
+393 
-400 NGQNITYEVIS
+400 
-411 AGLANA
+411 
-417 TTDTIAIVTNPGMEQ
+417 
-432 ARQIIDAALE
+432 
-442 RSDVQFA
+442 
-449 AGKSADP
+449 
-456 LSRILTLATCTTDS
+456 
-470 GTRYVVTA
+470 
-478 IQISGDDTN
+478 
-487 AAD
+487 

>member
-1 MEMPTPITA
+1 MTEGSPVKLILAFSAPLLLGNIFQQLYNLVDSTVVGRFVGANALAAVGAPGTIMALTLCLCFGLTNGAGIIIAQCFGAKNYNQLKATIGALICIISITA
-10 IPNANTNIKSSTIFK
+10 LVLMIIGIAGAPFFLRLVSTPDEIINDAVLYMRIVMIGTPFSMAYNGASAILRNMGDSKTPLLMLMLSSFLNIVLDLIFVLAFGMAVMGVGIATVISQAVSAAACLIYMRRYKNELHLDGLKIRFNRRCAKQIFK

-113 MAVVMIF
+113 MAIVMIF
-120 FGNNLLRIFLDA
+120 FGNNLLRIFLDP

-217 VIRYYSGKKIAQ
+217 VIRYYSGKWK
-229 QFIIPQ
+229 
-235 YCDSMEVYMKH
+235 YK
-246 RKLLLTGCCLGVACV
+246 
-261 LLAAALFL
+261 
-269 WHGRWQPLNDGSV
+269 
-282 TVCSTSNSSSESQ
+282 
-295 SAASSTAEA
+295 
-304 QYMEEQVG
+304 
-312 WLTVEGTEIDNAVM
+312 
-326 QAGDNDYY
+326 
-334 LRRNEYGED
+334 
-343 DVWGCYF
+343 
-350 MDYACSPSSLNL
+350 SL
-362 VIYGHSL
+362 V
-369 DDSTEAQRFS
+369 
-379 QLKRFSDPEWAAQH
+379 
-393 HTIQLEY
+393 
-400 NGQNITYEVIS
+400 
-411 AGLANA
+411 
-417 TTDTIAIVTNPGMEQ
+417 
-432 ARQIIDAALE
+432 
-442 RSDVQFA
+442 
-449 AGKSADP
+449 
-456 LSRILTLATCTTDS
+456 
-470 GTRYVVTA
+470 
-478 IQISGDDTN
+478 
-487 AAD
+487 

>member
-1 MEMPTPITA
+1 MKTETTSMTEGSPVKLILAFSAPLLLGNIFQQLYNLVDSTVVGRFVGANALAAVGAPGTIMALTLCLCFGLTNGAGIIIAQCFGAKNYNQLKATIGALICIISITA
-10 IPNANTNIKSSTIFK
+10 LVLMIIGIAGAPFFLRLVSTPDEIINDAVLYMRIVMIGTPFSMAYNGASAILRNMGDSKTPLLMLMLSSFLNIVLDLIFVLAFGMAVMGVGIATVVSQAVSAAACIIYMRRYKNELHLDGLKIRFNRRCSKQIFK

-81 VYSGQNMGAG
+81 VYSGQNIGAG
-91 KVDRIKSGLYK
+91 KIDRIKSGLYK

-217 VIRYYSGKKIAQ
+217 VIRYYSGKWK
-229 QFIIPQ
+229 
-235 YCDSMEVYMKH
+235 YK
-246 RKLLLTGCCLGVACV
+246 
-261 LLAAALFL
+261 
-269 WHGRWQPLNDGSV
+269 
-282 TVCSTSNSSSESQ
+282 
-295 SAASSTAEA
+295 
-304 QYMEEQVG
+304 
-312 WLTVEGTEIDNAVM
+312 
-326 QAGDNDYY
+326 
-334 LRRNEYGED
+334 
-343 DVWGCYF
+343 
-350 MDYACSPSSLNL
+350 SL
-362 VIYGHSL
+362 V
-369 DDSTEAQRFS
+369 
-379 QLKRFSDPEWAAQH
+379 
-393 HTIQLEY
+393 
-400 NGQNITYEVIS
+400 
-411 AGLANA
+411 
-417 TTDTIAIVTNPGMEQ
+417 
-432 ARQIIDAALE
+432 
-442 RSDVQFA
+442 
-449 AGKSADP
+449 
-456 LSRILTLATCTTDS
+456 
-470 GTRYVVTA
+470 
-478 IQISGDDTN
+478 
-487 AAD
+487 

>member
-1 MEMPTPITA
+1 MKTETTSMTEGSPVKMILAFSAPLLLGNIFQQLYNLVDSTVVGRFVGANALAAVGAPGTIMALTLCLCFGLTNGAGIIIAQCFGAKNYNQLKATIGALICIISITA
-10 IPNANTNIKSSTIFK
+10 LVLMIIGIAGAPFFLRLVSTPDEIINDAVLYMRIVMIGTPFSMAYNGASAILRNMGDSKTPLLMLMLSSFLNIVLDLIFVLAFGMAVMGVGIATVISQAVSAAACLIYMRRYKNELHLDGLKIRFNRRCAKQIFK

-113 MAVVMIF
+113 MAIVMIF
-120 FGNNLLRIFLDA
+120 FGNNLLRIFLDP

-217 VIRYYSGKKIAQ
+217 VIRYYSGKWK
-229 QFIIPQ
+229 
-235 YCDSMEVYMKH
+235 YK
-246 RKLLLTGCCLGVACV
+246 
-261 LLAAALFL
+261 
-269 WHGRWQPLNDGSV
+269 
-282 TVCSTSNSSSESQ
+282 
-295 SAASSTAEA
+295 
-304 QYMEEQVG
+304 
-312 WLTVEGTEIDNAVM
+312 
-326 QAGDNDYY
+326 
-334 LRRNEYGED
+334 
-343 DVWGCYF
+343 
-350 MDYACSPSSLNL
+350 SL
-362 VIYGHSL
+362 V
-369 DDSTEAQRFS
+369 
-379 QLKRFSDPEWAAQH
+379 
-393 HTIQLEY
+393 
-400 NGQNITYEVIS
+400 
-411 AGLANA
+411 
-417 TTDTIAIVTNPGMEQ
+417 
-432 ARQIIDAALE
+432 
-442 RSDVQFA
+442 
-449 AGKSADP
+449 
-456 LSRILTLATCTTDS
+456 
-470 GTRYVVTA
+470 
-478 IQISGDDTN
+478 
-487 AAD
+487 

>member
-1 MEMPTPITA
+1 MKTETTSMTEGSPVKLILAFSAPLLLGNIFQQLYNLVDSTVVGRFVGANALAAVGAPGTIMALTLCLCFGLTNGAGIIIAQCFGAKNYNQLKATIGALICIISITA
-10 IPNANTNIKSSTIFK
+10 LVLMIIGIAGAPFFLRLVSTPDEIINDAVLYMRIVMIGTPFSMAYNGASAILRNMGDSKTPLLMLMLSSFLNIVLDLIFVLAFGMAVMGVGIATVISQAVSAAACLIYMRRYKNELHLDGLKIRFNRRCAKQIFK

-91 KVDRIKSGLYK
+91 KIDRIKSGLYK

-120 FGNNLLRIFLDA
+120 FGNNLLRIFLDP

-187 IASYIL
+187 IASYVL

-217 VIRYYSGKKIAQ
+217 VIRYYSGKWK
-229 QFIIPQ
+229 
-235 YCDSMEVYMKH
+235 YK
-246 RKLLLTGCCLGVACV
+246 
-261 LLAAALFL
+261 
-269 WHGRWQPLNDGSV
+269 
-282 TVCSTSNSSSESQ
+282 
-295 SAASSTAEA
+295 
-304 QYMEEQVG
+304 
-312 WLTVEGTEIDNAVM
+312 
-326 QAGDNDYY
+326 
-334 LRRNEYGED
+334 
-343 DVWGCYF
+343 
-350 MDYACSPSSLNL
+350 SL
-362 VIYGHSL
+362 V
-369 DDSTEAQRFS
+369 
-379 QLKRFSDPEWAAQH
+379 
-393 HTIQLEY
+393 
-400 NGQNITYEVIS
+400 
-411 AGLANA
+411 
-417 TTDTIAIVTNPGMEQ
+417 
-432 ARQIIDAALE
+432 
-442 RSDVQFA
+442 
-449 AGKSADP
+449 
-456 LSRILTLATCTTDS
+456 
-470 GTRYVVTA
+470 
-478 IQISGDDTN
+478 
-487 AAD
+487 

>member
-1 MEMPTPITA
+1 MKTETTSMTEGSPVKLILAFSAPLLLGNIFQQLYNLVDSTVVGRFVGANALAAVGAPGTIMALTLCLCFGLTNGAGIIIAQCFGAKNYNQLKATIGALICIISITA
-10 IPNANTNIKSSTIFK
+10 LVLMIIGIAGAPFFLRLVSTPDEIINDAVLYMRIVMIGTPFSMAYNGASAILRNMGDSKTPLLMLMLSSFLNIVLDLIFVLAFGMAVMGVGIATVVSQAVSAAACIIYMRRYKNELHLDGLKIRFNRRCSKQIFK

-81 VYSGQNMGAG
+81 VYSGQNIGAG
-91 KVDRIKSGLYK
+91 KIDRIKSGLYK

-120 FGNNLLRIFLDA
+120 FGNNLLRIFLDP

-187 IASYIL
+187 IASYVL

-217 VIRYYSGKKIAQ
+217 VIRYYSGKWK
-229 QFIIPQ
+229 
-235 YCDSMEVYMKH
+235 YK
-246 RKLLLTGCCLGVACV
+246 
-261 LLAAALFL
+261 
-269 WHGRWQPLNDGSV
+269 
-282 TVCSTSNSSSESQ
+282 
-295 SAASSTAEA
+295 
-304 QYMEEQVG
+304 
-312 WLTVEGTEIDNAVM
+312 
-326 QAGDNDYY
+326 
-334 LRRNEYGED
+334 
-343 DVWGCYF
+343 
-350 MDYACSPSSLNL
+350 SL
-362 VIYGHSL
+362 V
-369 DDSTEAQRFS
+369 
-379 QLKRFSDPEWAAQH
+379 
-393 HTIQLEY
+393 
-400 NGQNITYEVIS
+400 
-411 AGLANA
+411 
-417 TTDTIAIVTNPGMEQ
+417 
-432 ARQIIDAALE
+432 
-442 RSDVQFA
+442 
-449 AGKSADP
+449 
-456 LSRILTLATCTTDS
+456 
-470 GTRYVVTA
+470 
-478 IQISGDDTN
+478 
-487 AAD
+487 

>member
-1 MEMPTPITA
+1 MKTETTSMTEGSPVKLILAFSAPLLLGNIFQQLYNLVDSTVVGRFVGANALAAVGAPGTIMALTLCLCFGLTNGAGIIIAQCFGAKNYNQLKATIGALICIISITA
-10 IPNANTNIKSSTIFK
+10 LVLMIIGIAGAPFFLRLVSTPDEIINDAVLYMRIVMIGTPFSMAYNGVSAILRNMGDSKTPLLMLMLSSFLNIVLDLIFVLAFGMAVMGVGIATVISQAVSAAACLIYMRRYKNELHLDGLKIRFNRRCAKQIFK

-217 VIRYYSGKKIAQ
+217 VIRYYSGKWK
-229 QFIIPQ
+229 
-235 YCDSMEVYMKH
+235 YK
-246 RKLLLTGCCLGVACV
+246 
-261 LLAAALFL
+261 
-269 WHGRWQPLNDGSV
+269 
-282 TVCSTSNSSSESQ
+282 
-295 SAASSTAEA
+295 
-304 QYMEEQVG
+304 
-312 WLTVEGTEIDNAVM
+312 
-326 QAGDNDYY
+326 
-334 LRRNEYGED
+334 
-343 DVWGCYF
+343 
-350 MDYACSPSSLNL
+350 SL
-362 VIYGHSL
+362 V
-369 DDSTEAQRFS
+369 
-379 QLKRFSDPEWAAQH
+379 
-393 HTIQLEY
+393 
-400 NGQNITYEVIS
+400 
-411 AGLANA
+411 
-417 TTDTIAIVTNPGMEQ
+417 
-432 ARQIIDAALE
+432 
-442 RSDVQFA
+442 
-449 AGKSADP
+449 
-456 LSRILTLATCTTDS
+456 
-470 GTRYVVTA
+470 
-478 IQISGDDTN
+478 
-487 AAD
+487 

>member
-1 MEMPTPITA
+1 MKTETTSMTEGSPVKLILAFSAPLLLGNIFQQLYNLVDSTVVGRFVGANALAAVGAPGTIMALTLCLCFGLTNGAGIIIAQCFGAKNYNQLKATIGALICIISITA
-10 IPNANTNIKSSTIFK
+10 LVLMIIGIAGAPFFLRLVSTPDEIINDAVLYMRIVMIGTPFSMAYNGASAILRNMGDSKTPLLMLMLSSFLNIVLDLIFVLAFGMAVMGVGIATVISQAVSAAACLIYMRRYKNELHLDGLKIRLNRRCAKQIFK

-113 MAVVMIF
+113 MAIVMIF
-120 FGNNLLRIFLDA
+120 FGNNLLRIFLDP

-217 VIRYYSGKKIAQ
+217 VIRYYSGKWK
-229 QFIIPQ
+229 
-235 YCDSMEVYMKH
+235 YK
-246 RKLLLTGCCLGVACV
+246 
-261 LLAAALFL
+261 
-269 WHGRWQPLNDGSV
+269 
-282 TVCSTSNSSSESQ
+282 
-295 SAASSTAEA
+295 
-304 QYMEEQVG
+304 
-312 WLTVEGTEIDNAVM
+312 
-326 QAGDNDYY
+326 
-334 LRRNEYGED
+334 
-343 DVWGCYF
+343 
-350 MDYACSPSSLNL
+350 SL
-362 VIYGHSL
+362 V
-369 DDSTEAQRFS
+369 
-379 QLKRFSDPEWAAQH
+379 
-393 HTIQLEY
+393 
-400 NGQNITYEVIS
+400 
-411 AGLANA
+411 
-417 TTDTIAIVTNPGMEQ
+417 
-432 ARQIIDAALE
+432 
-442 RSDVQFA
+442 
-449 AGKSADP
+449 
-456 LSRILTLATCTTDS
+456 
-470 GTRYVVTA
+470 
-478 IQISGDDTN
+478 
-487 AAD
+487 